1 MTIDCKEG
9 NELYCKR
16 ISDYIRK
23 SPGNGKD
30 EALPCEGSVQPVA
43 LCGEIFL
50 PGL

>member
-16 ISDYIRK
+16 TSDYIPK
-23 SPGNGKD
+23 MNGNGKD
-30 EALPCEGSVQPVA
+30 EALPVKEFVQPVT